1 MEHNNYFSMICF
13 NSPIGGDFMGIMGNV
28 VLPGILLLNKISLF
42 KKKKKHY
49 VTDVFNK
56 TNTTD

>member
-1 MEHNNYFSMICF
+1 MEQNNYFSVICL
-13 NSPIGGDFMGIMGNV
+13 NSLIGGDFMGIMGNA